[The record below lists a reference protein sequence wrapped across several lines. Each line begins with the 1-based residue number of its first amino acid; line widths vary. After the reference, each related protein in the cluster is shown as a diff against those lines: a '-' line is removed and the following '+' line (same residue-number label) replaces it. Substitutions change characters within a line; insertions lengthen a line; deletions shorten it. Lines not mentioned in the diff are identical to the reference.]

1 MGLFKAREHRWT
13 RLCFW
18 WSEIAA
24 WFFLLQFINDFMV
37 KVLELNP
44 AHSLTQQFSVYE
56 ALKAVKY
63 MCRSQWLSVFL
74 NCTYVPPVLSSDE
87 PSSPSLDL
95 DSAHIPASSLIS
107 GPPIITTIPPS
118 PTSPSPLI
126 RRQLSHDQGI
136 SIHSFTLS
144 ISDQQIRP
152 MTAIGFDSAVCG
164 CFQML
169 VWPSLNRFSP
179 SHNYWVR
186 FWYKNGAVQV
196 VWWRSG

>member
-1 MGLFKAREHRWT
+1 MCLFKARECRWIT
-13 RLCFW
+13 LCFW

-24 WFFLLQFINDFMV
+24 WCFLLQFINDFMA

-44 AHSLTQQFSVYE
+44 AHSLIQQFSVYE
-56 ALKAVKY
+56 AHVQITVTKLN
-63 MCRSQWLSVFL
+63 VFF

-136 SIHSFTLS
+136 SINSFTPS

-196 VWWRSG
+196 VRWRSG